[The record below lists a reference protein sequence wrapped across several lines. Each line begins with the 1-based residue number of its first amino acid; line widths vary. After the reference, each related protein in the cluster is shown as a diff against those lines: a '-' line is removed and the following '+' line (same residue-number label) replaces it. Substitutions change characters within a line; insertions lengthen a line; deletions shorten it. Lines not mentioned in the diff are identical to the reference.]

1 METQL
6 LNANIKDLV
15 IFLMPPVTTALLNGI
30 NMDKLYY
37 ALIKL
42 LQLYFV
48 QFQVLLDFSDI

>member
-1 METQL
+1 MVITWFLKSFMETQL

-42 LQLYFV
+42 L
-48 QFQVLLDFSDI
+48 